1 VGSNILRWPLLSSAR
16 GVSCVAASA
25 TLQASLQGSD
35 HIDDKPAAS
44 AGFDVRV
51 TQWSPQMFQHG
62 QNDF

>member
-25 TLQASLQGSD
+25 TLQASLQDGD

-44 AGFDVRV
+44 AGLNVRV
-51 TQWSPQMFQHG
+51 TQWWPQMLQRG
-62 QNDF
+62 QKDL